1 MTRIKAVG
9 TAEFYNRATMMHY
22 PEFFDAAP
30 VITLRDPLAEFLG
43 AMQDGIM
50 EYHYA
55 DVVTLAGH
63 SCPTVAS
70 TFLMLRSGLKA
81 LYPDSVPERG
91 AVAVGFRGESDQGV
105 TGVMANVASFVTG
118 ATQQTGFKGLGGRF
132 DRRGLLDF
140 GEDIGAEMRLTRTD
154 TGQAVEVSARMD
166 SVPLDPR
173 VRELLPRCL
182 MDGGDQEALREF
194 QTLWQDRVRRLL
206 LEHADDPAVVQ
217 VHLLQ

>member
-1 MTRIKAVG
+1 
-9 TAEFYNRATMMHY
+9 MMHY

-50 EYHYA
+50 EYRYA

-70 TFLMLRSGLKA
+70 TFLMLRSGLRA
-81 LYPDSVPERG
+81 LYPDALPERG
-91 AVAVGFRGESDQGV
+91 AIAVEFHGESDQGV

-154 TGQAVEVSARMD
+154 TGHSVEVSARLD
-166 SVPLDPR
+166 SVPMDPR

-182 MDGGDQEALREF
+182 MDGGDQDALREF

-206 LEHADDPAVVQ
+206 LEHTDDPAVVQ

>member
-1 MTRIKAVG
+1 
-9 TAEFYNRATMMHY
+9 MMHY
-22 PEFFDAAP
+22 PEFFSSAP
-30 VITLRDPLAEFLG
+30 VITMRDPLADFLG

-70 TFLMLRSGLKA
+70 TFLMLRNGLRA
-81 LYPDSVPERG
+81 LYPDATPERG
-91 AVAVGFRGESDQGV
+91 AVAVEFHGDAEEGV
-105 TGVMANVASFVTG
+105 VGVMANVATFVTG
-118 ATQQTGFKGLGGRF
+118 ATKDTGFKGLGGRF

-154 TGQAVEVSARMD
+154 SGASAEVSA
-166 SVPLDPR
+166 SLAGVPMDPR

-182 MDGGDQEALREF
+182 MDGGDKAALREF
-194 QTLWQDRVRRLL
+194 QALWQDRVRRIL
-206 LEHADDPAVVQ
+206 LEHAEDPNVIQ
-217 VHLLQ
+217 VRVLQ

>member
-1 MTRIKAVG
+1 MRRGFIKS
-9 TAEFYNRATMMHY
+9 ATMMHY
-22 PEFFDAAP
+22 PEFFSSAP
-30 VITLRDPLAEFLG
+30 VITMRDPLADFLG

-70 TFLMLRSGLKA
+70 TFLMLRNGLRA
-81 LYPDSVPERG
+81 LYPEAVPERG
-91 AVAVGFRGESDQGV
+91 AVAVEFRGEADQGV
-105 TGVMANVASFVTG
+105 VGVMANVASFITG
-118 ATQQTGFKGLGGRF
+118 ATRDTGFKGLGGRF

-154 TGQAVEVSARMD
+154 TGNSAEVSAHLD
-166 SVPLDPR
+166 SVPMDAR

-182 MDGGDQEALREF
+182 MDDRDSQALKEF
-194 QTLWQDRVRRLL
+194 QLLWQDRVRRLL
-206 LEHADDPAVVQ
+206 LEHAEDPEVIRVRR
-217 VHLLQ
+217 LQ

>member
-1 MTRIKAVG
+1 
-9 TAEFYNRATMMHY
+9 MHY
-22 PEFFDAAP
+22 PEFFKAAP

-70 TFLMLRSGLKA
+70 TFLMLRAGLKA

-91 AVAVGFRGESDQGV
+91 AIAVEFRGAAEQGV
-105 TGVMANVASFVTG
+105 VGVMANVATFITG
-118 ATQQTGFKGLGGRF
+118 ATHDTGFKGLGGRF

-140 GEDIGAEMRLTRTD
+140 GEDLGAEMRLTRTD
-154 TGQAVEVSARMD
+154 TGRSVEVSARLD
-166 SVPLDPR
+166 GVPMDPR

-182 MDGGDQEALREF
+182 MDDGDLAALQEF
-194 QTLWQDRVRRLL
+194 QILWQDRVRRLL
-206 LEHADDPAVVQ
+206 LEHTDDPAVIQ
-217 VHLLQ
+217 VRLLQ